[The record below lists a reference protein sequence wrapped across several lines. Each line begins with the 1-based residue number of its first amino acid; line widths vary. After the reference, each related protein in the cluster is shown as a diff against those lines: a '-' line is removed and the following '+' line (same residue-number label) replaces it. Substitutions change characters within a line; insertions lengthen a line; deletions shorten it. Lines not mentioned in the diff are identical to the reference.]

1 MIFLQIFYIIIFC
14 FFITMYSYLILT
26 PSILISNK
34 NLIKF
39 VKQLGQTATTIL
51 LLKGMGCQFHLKQK
65 LDEVISRLHENPE
78 LIDFMFVN
86 HITTIDF
93 LFMVTYLQSLKIE
106 NFNFVVR
113 KGLIFNPMVGL
124 TIYANSDIKL
134 NRKWEMD
141 KDIINKQLDKID
153 TTKTKQVI
161 VIFPEGTRITDEKL
175 KAGQQF
181 SRENNLPIFNNL
193 QVPKTKGSWMM
204 IKHLAETKRL
214 GKIWDV
220 TMAVPSIIDG
230 RGAYIEDIMS
240 KNVGPIYT
248 DIRELKLNDEYK
260 DMETFKAWFLNHWKD
275 KDKFLENYS
284 KMAFNLIDFSDLRYP
299 HIIHITFVSILGLLL
314 LMNNISRYYVLLMV
328 LLAYVLTIFGL

>member
-1 MIFLQIFYIIIFC
+1 
-14 FFITMYSYLILT
+14 MYSYLILT
-26 PSILISNK
+26 PSILLSNK

-65 LDEVISRLHENPE
+65 IDEVISRMHENPE
-78 LIDFMFVN
+78 LIDFIFVN
-86 HITTIDF
+86 HITTVDF
-93 LFMVTYLQSLKIE
+93 LFMVSYLQALKIE
-106 NFNFVVR
+106 NFNFVLR
-113 KGLIFNPMVGL
+113 KGVIFNPVVGL
-124 TIYANSDIKL
+124 TMYANSDIKL
-134 NRKWEMD
+134 NRKWEID
-141 KDIINKQLDKID
+141 KTIINKQLDNID

-175 KAGQQF
+175 KAAQKF
-181 SRENNLPIFNNL
+181 SRENNLPVFNNL

-204 IKHLAETKRL
+204 IKHLAETNRL

-248 DIRELKLNDEYK
+248 DIRELKLNNEYK
-260 DMETFKAWFLNHWKD
+260 DMETFKTWFLNNWKD
-275 KDKFLENYS
+275 KDDFLENYS
-284 KMAFNLIDFSDLRYP
+284 KMTFNPIDFSDLRYH
-299 HIIHITFVSILGLLL
+299 HIIHITFVSIIGILL
-314 LMNNISRYYVLLMV
+314 LMNNISRYYVLMMV
-328 LLAYVLTIFGL
+328 ILAYILTIFGL